1 MAGPRVLI
9 EKQETVSY
17 TRMYMVCVTEH
28 VWKDIYKYGRTASC
42 DGESETEPGWRRAWS
57 GRTRRA
63 RAPKYCWTK
72 QICAYQNL
80 PCVVLPYVSA

>member
-28 VWKDIYKYGRTASC
+28 VWKDIYKYGRNQNIV
-42 DGESETEPGWRRAWS
+42 
-57 GRTRRA
+57 GRNR
-63 RAPKYCWTK
+63 YVHTK
-72 QICAYQNL
+72 IC
-80 PCVVLPYVSA
+80 PVSYFHMFRLEIK